1 MCIQTARR
9 RVEVKSRF
17 FMFIS
22 TMHLKTARR
31 RVEVNLGPYSYLHHA
46 LKNFSSLKSATSEF
60 NLMEVNLVVKS
71 GTNLTV
77 FFWK

>member
-1 MCIQTARR
+1 MFIQTARR

-17 FMFIS
+17 FTFIY

-31 RVEVNLGPYSYLHHA
+31 RVEVNLGPYSYLHQT

-60 NLMEVNLVVKS
+60 SLMEVYLVVKS